1 MGTVP
6 VLVWVLFTNADRTVL
21 MYVYAMSTVQVL
33 HEYWYSYSYEYSE
46 ACARANHTST
56 VEVRYRTY
64 LYAHDVSISRSA
76 CGPVRLFS
84 A

>member
-6 VLVWVLFTNADRTVL
+6 VLVWVLFTNAYRTVL

-33 HEYWYSYSYEYSE
+33 HEYWYWYSYEYSE

-56 VEVRYRTY
+56 VEVRYGYRTSTRTMF
-64 LYAHDVSISRSA
+64 LFH
-76 CGPVRLFS
+76 GPVRLFS